1 MKSYK
6 DSVLEREKGT
16 LLRLRKERD
25 RIQMKIEDL
34 NNDFRNVNA
43 ELKAHTLRGISVV
56 EMRSYRF
63 QIENIHQQ
71 IKDLEVQLE
80 RMEERVEL
88 QLRIVVNASQEVA
101 GLDKLKEKQLEEYNR
116 LTAKEESE
124 TIEEFVS
131 TRFVRERS
139 LSQV

>member
-1 MKSYK
+1 MKGYK
-6 DSVLEREKGT
+6 DSILEREKST

-25 RIQMKIEDL
+25 RIQMRIQDL
-34 NNDFRNVNA
+34 QNDFRVVNA
-43 ELKAHTLRGISVV
+43 ELKDRTLQGISVV

-71 IKDLEVQLE
+71 IKDLEVELE

-101 GLDKLKEKQLEEYNR
+101 GLEKLREKQLEEYNR
-116 LTAKEESE
+116 LASKEENE

-139 LSQV
+139 LSQA